1 MGSRNKSTTST
12 LDDVFAK
19 DLKNLDFV
27 LILGNSLRSL
37 EQQLKE
43 TFNFAKMSSE
53 SQIKG

>member
-19 DLKNLDFV
+19 VLKNLDFV
-27 LILGNSLRSL
+27 LILGNCLRSL

-43 TFNFAKMSSE
+43 TFSFAKTSSE